1 MKLKM
6 SQNSLF
12 AILLRSS
19 WWISIAIAGG
29 LIVLA
34 TVLLPPDFVP
44 FGVFAAIPFIGIG
57 AIAGWKQLR
66 APSPARIASTLDTV
80 RAMGW
85 NDFANALEAAFR
97 ADGYVVTRLAGQ
109 AADFEMKRDGRTSLL
124 AGKRWKVAR
133 TGIEPLRD
141 LVAAG
146 QARDAQ
152 ECLYVATG
160 EITDK
165 ARRFATE
172 NRIQVLAGPELA
184 RLLPAAASRAAK
196 RQQA

>member
-29 LIVLA
+29 LIVA
-34 TVLLPPDFVP
+34 SGALLPPDYVVY
-44 FGVFAAIPFIGIG
+44 GAFAALPFIVIG

-66 APSPARIASTLDTV
+66 APSPARIASTLDAV
-80 RAMGW
+80 RAMAW
-85 NDFANALEAAFR
+85 NDFANAIEAAFR

-109 AADFEMKRDGRTSLL
+109 AADFEMKKSGRTVLL

-133 TGIEPLRD
+133 TGIEPLRE
-141 LVAAG
+141 LVAAR

-152 ECLYVATG
+152 ECQYVATG
-160 EITDK
+160 EITDN

-172 NRIQVLAGPELA
+172 NRIRILSGPELA
-184 RLLPAAASRAAK
+184 RLMSAAGRIAKSR
-196 RQQA
+196 

>member
-6 SQNSLF
+6 AENSLF

-19 WWISIAIAGG
+19 WWISIAIAAG
-29 LIVLA
+29 LIVA
-34 TVLLPPDFVP
+34 AAALLPPDYSH
-44 FGVFAAIPFIGIG
+44 FGVVVALPFIVIG
-57 AIAGWKQLR
+57 AIAGWKQLQ
-66 APSPARIASTLDTV
+66 APSPARIAGTLDTV

-85 NDFANALEAAFR
+85 NEFAEAIEAAFR

-109 AADFEMKRDGRTSLL
+109 AADFEMQKGGRTVLL

-133 TGIEPLRD
+133 TGIEPLRE

-146 QARDAQ
+146 QECDAR

-160 EITDK
+160 ELTDN
-165 ARRFATE
+165 ARRFAAQ
-172 NRIQVLAGPELA
+172 NRIRILSGPELA
-184 RLLPAAASRAAK
+184 RLMPAAGRAAK
-196 RQQA
+196 KGKA

>member
-6 SQNSLF
+6 AENSLF

-19 WWISIAIAGG
+19 WWISIAIAAG
-29 LIVLA
+29 LIVA
-34 TVLLPPDFVP
+34 AAALLPPDYSH
-44 FGVFAAIPFIGIG
+44 FGVVVALPFIVIG
-57 AIAGWKQLR
+57 AIAGWKQLQ
-66 APSPARIASTLDTV
+66 APSPARIAGTIDTV

-85 NDFANALEAAFR
+85 NEFAEAIEAAFR

-109 AADFEMKRDGRTSLL
+109 AADFEMQKGGRTVLL

-133 TGIEPLRD
+133 TGIEPLRE

-146 QARDAQ
+146 QECDAR

-160 EITDK
+160 ELTDN
-165 ARRFATE
+165 ARRFAAQ
-172 NRIQVLAGPELA
+172 NRIRILSGPELA
-184 RLLPAAASRAAK
+184 RLMPAAGRAAK
-196 RQQA
+196 KGKA

>member
-6 SQNSLF
+6 SENSLF

-19 WWISIAIAGG
+19 WWISIAIAAG
-29 LIVLA
+29 LIVA
-34 TVLLPPDFVP
+34 AAALLPPDYSH
-44 FGVFAAIPFIGIG
+44 FGVVVALPFIVIG
-57 AIAGWKQLR
+57 AIAGWKQLQ
-66 APSPARIASTLDTV
+66 APSPARIAGTLDTV

-85 NDFANALEAAFR
+85 NEFADAIETAFR

-109 AADFEMKRDGRTSLL
+109 AADFEMQKGGRTVLL

-133 TGIEPLRD
+133 TGIEPLRE

-146 QARDAQ
+146 QKRDAQ

-160 EITDK
+160 ELTDN
-165 ARRFATE
+165 ARRFATQ
-172 NRIQVLAGPELA
+172 NRIRILSGPELA
-184 RLLPAAASRAAK
+184 RLVPAVGKAAK
-196 RQQA
+196 KGKA

>member
-6 SQNSLF
+6 SENSLF

-19 WWISIAIAGG
+19 WWISIAIAAG
-29 LIVLA
+29 LIALSRA
-34 TVLLPPDFVP
+34 LLPSEYFL
-44 FGVFAAIPFIGIG
+44 FGAFSAIPFIVIG

-66 APSPARIASTLDTV
+66 APSPARIAGTLDTV
-80 RAMGW
+80 RAMSW
-85 NDFANALEAAFR
+85 NDFANAIEAAFR
-97 ADGYVVTRLAGQ
+97 ADGFVVTRLQGE
-109 AADFEMKRDGRTSLL
+109 AADFEMLKDGRTVLL

-133 TGIEPLRD
+133 TGIEPLRE
-141 LVAAG
+141 LVAAR

-160 EITDK
+160 EITEN

-172 NRIQVLAGPELA
+172 NRIRIVSGPELA
-184 RLLPAAASRAAK
+184 KLMPAAGRSARARPA
-196 RQQA
+196 